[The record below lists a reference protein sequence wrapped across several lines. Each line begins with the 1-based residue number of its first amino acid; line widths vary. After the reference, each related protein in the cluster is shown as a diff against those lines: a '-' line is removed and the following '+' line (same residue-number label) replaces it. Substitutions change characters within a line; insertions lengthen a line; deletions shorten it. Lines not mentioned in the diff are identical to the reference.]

1 MKRLFVYDNFL
12 IFVFLLLVIIPILT
26 VFSYI
31 FAPSTELWGHLADN
45 LLYDYIFNT
54 LFIVFFVSIFST
66 IIGVS
71 CAWIVVMYDFKWK
84 HTFKWLLVMPIALPT
99 YISAYIYMGTT
110 SFLVGKKYSYLIR
123 VLSFSIFI

>member
-1 MKRLFVYDNFL
+1 MKRLFVYDNFI

-31 FAPSTELWGHLADN
+31 FVPSTELWGHLADN
-45 LLYDYIFNT
+45 LLYDYVFNT

-71 CAWIVVMYDFKWK
+71 CAWIVVMYDFK
-84 HTFKWLLVMPIALPT
+84 
-99 YISAYIYMGTT
+99 
-110 SFLVGKKYSYLIR
+110 
-123 VLSFSIFI
+123 